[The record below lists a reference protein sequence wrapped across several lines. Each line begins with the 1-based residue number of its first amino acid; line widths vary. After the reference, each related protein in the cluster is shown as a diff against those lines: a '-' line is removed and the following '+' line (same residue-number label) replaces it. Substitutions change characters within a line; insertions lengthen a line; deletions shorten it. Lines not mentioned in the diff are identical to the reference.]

1 MVYQITTKPGD
12 LKHDYRAFG
21 EWEEAS
27 DREEMWFVTIDET
40 QSDALESL
48 LDTDDTVITYEVVSV
63 EA

>member
-21 EWEEAS
+21 KWEEAS
-27 DREEMWFVTIDET
+27 DLEEVWFVTIEET
-40 QSDALESL
+40 QSDALEHL
-48 LDTDDTVITYEVVSV
+48 LDTDDTVIAYEVASV